1 MAEARPPAP
10 PRALYAA
17 PGDPRSRIRSTR
29 APDQQL
35 IPSQGPES
43 PFEKSRVSST
53 RGGGSSASTAMKSGR
68 RCGLPG
74 VDGRM
79 PPASTWRPRI
89 ACRTYTWRSAC
100 SAEPRTPRPCR
111 GRPRSAQAAP
121 RRRRPDPAAAGVTP
135 SPAVPPPTPLPRSAP
150 LEHLAG
156 RVGRRLVEEAD
167 LTRDLV
173 AREVLLHARWTRP
186 LLRRRRGPPYGTGR
200 AHRRTP
206 EAFAAARPAAP
217 HELGADPSRR
227 RLRPGRSRSPVRWR
241 R

>member
-10 PRALYAA
+10 RGALYAA

-35 IPSQGPES
+35 IPSRGRES
-43 PFEKSRVSST
+43 PFEKSRIFSE
-53 RGGGSSASTAMKSGR
+53 RGATSSASTAMKSGR

-74 VDGRM
+74 VLAMGGCCRRQLGGRQSRAGLT
-79 PPASTWRPRI
+79 PGARRARPSRV
-89 ACRTYTWRSAC
+89 
-100 SAEPRTPRPCR
+100 TPRPCR

-121 RRRRPDPAAAGVTP
+121 RRRRPDPVAAGATP
-135 SPAVPPPTPLPRSAP
+135 SPAVPPPTPTPRPAP

-156 RVGRRLVEEAD
+156 RVVRRLVEEAD

-186 LLRRRRGPPYGTGR
+186 LRRRRRGPPYGTGR

-217 HELGADPSRR
+217 HELGTDPS
-227 RLRPGRSRSPVRWR
+227 GDSCKSRTNGMNSGC
-241 R
+241 